1 MTELPRPPL
10 IDLLTVPEA
19 APHLRMS
26 TDSLYRLVR
35 ERKVPHRRISG
46 IGICFT
52 PDDLKQIVDDALQP
66 PTAVRAARG
75 KRAA

>member
-1 MTELPRPPL
+1 MNDLRPPL
-10 IDLLTVPEA
+10 IELYNVAES
-19 APHLRMS
+19 APMLRMS
-26 TDSLYRLVR
+26 PDSLYRLVR

-52 PDDLKQIVDDALQP
+52 PDDLRQIVADALQQP
-66 PTAVRAARG
+66 SDTRATRT